1 MGRTTEVMLI
11 SMVWSKG
18 SISLNGFIRKLI
30 KPSST
35 AADIPDALQP
45 AKIIFFRLTNLT
57 DCNSLLTTLHV
68 KVLLLMKETR
78 L

>member
-1 MGRTTEVMLI
+1 MGRTAEVILI

-18 SISLNGFIRKLI
+18 SISLNGSIRKPI

-45 AKIIFFRLTNLT
+45 AKTISFP
-57 DCNSLLTTLHV
+57 
-68 KVLLLMKETR
+68 KK
-78 L
+78 

>member
-1 MGRTTEVMLI
+1 MGGTIEVILI

-18 SISLNGFIRKLI
+18 LILINGSIRKPI

-45 AKIIFFRLTNLT
+45 AKI
-57 DCNSLLTTLHV
+57 NSFPWDEV
-68 KVLLLMKETR
+68 N
-78 L
+78 

>member
-18 SISLNGFIRKLI
+18 SISLNKSIRTPFKS
-30 KPSST
+30 SST

-45 AKIIFFRLTNLT
+45 AKIISFPYDEVN
-57 DCNSLLTTLHV
+57 
-68 KVLLLMKETR
+68 
-78 L
+78 